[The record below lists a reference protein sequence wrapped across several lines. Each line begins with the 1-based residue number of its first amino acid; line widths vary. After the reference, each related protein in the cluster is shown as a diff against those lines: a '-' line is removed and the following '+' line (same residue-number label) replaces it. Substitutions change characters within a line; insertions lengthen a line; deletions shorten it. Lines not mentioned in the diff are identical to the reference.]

1 MDAEILRKLQKP
13 SVASPLLNHLMRDV
27 VCKLEM
33 ISEVRA
39 ARLESETA
47 RLKSGSVPPQG
58 SGLRVA
64 EIMVNKYD
72 LCESNWER
80 MMVVR
85 RAQQIYRESREGQSP
100 ARRRG
105 TREWREAITNDTRAS
120 ALVGRDYGIS
130 ASYVRKIRNREG

>member
-13 SVASPLLNHLMRDV
+13 SVASPLLNNLMRDV
-27 VCKLEM
+27 LCKLEL

-64 EIMVNKYD
+64 EVMVSRYD
-72 LCESNWER
+72 NCESNWER
-80 MMVVR
+80 LLVVKQ
-85 RAQQIYRESREGQSP
+85 AQRIYRESREGQNP

-105 TREWREAITNDTRAS
+105 TREWRDAIANDTRAS